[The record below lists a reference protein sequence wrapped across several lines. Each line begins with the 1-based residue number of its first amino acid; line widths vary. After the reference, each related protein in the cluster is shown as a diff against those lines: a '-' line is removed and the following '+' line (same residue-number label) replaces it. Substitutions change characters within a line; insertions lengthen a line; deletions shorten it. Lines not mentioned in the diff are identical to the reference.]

1 MGEARVGELD
11 LAVAEGWDRRRTQGC
26 VASDSRGSRTRPV
39 DIERATAVARGP
51 GDHR

>member
-26 VASDSRGSRTRPV
+26 VALDSRGARTRV
-39 DIERATAVARGP
+39 TDAERATSVAGGP
-51 GDHR
+51 GDLP